1 MVTSTPRRSS
11 PPRIALVVLGM
22 HRSGTS
28 ALAGALGRIGCDLPK
43 DLMPPTAMNEK
54 GFFESSRITALND
67 EILRAAG
74 RDWASFEAVPA
85 DWYASPE
92 ARELQV
98 RAGEALV
105 EEFGRSY
112 LFVLKDP
119 RICRLLPFWQKVL
132 EQSGCQ
138 TRYVMTHRD
147 PREVAASL
155 QRGTQFSELYNRFH
169 DLRYGAFIWLRHVLE
184 AEAGTRG
191 QPRAH
196 TSYNLL
202 MRSWQ
207 QEIGKIGKA
216 IGISWPRSPATS
228 GIAEFLSGGLRHFE
242 QTAAS
247 GAPQDWMAT
256 TLGIMTR
263 WSISGED
270 QADHAELDRISDA
283 LKQAEPVLAELFHD
297 SQTLRQEQRQV
308 RAEAAQLTAL
318 LHTSRAEAESHQVN
332 HATEQSARGAAEQ
345 QLVALSAEVEGLRAE
360 AEGHRSNHATEQRA
374 RGLAEQRVA
383 GLAAEL
389 DKVRAEAENLRLIC
403 PDIQERLARALAEN
417 ADLRATHQGLEEKLE
432 RLEEA
437 WLEASQRADSLQSAL
452 AQRSQETEDLYRTA
466 AENLD
471 RIAELDAALE
481 RATQDNFRLDRRC
494 IRDSRHLE
502 DLTRCLSRIMEE
514 SVTARLRQGQSP
526 DLPRQD

>member
-1 MVTSTPRRSS
+1 MVTSKPRTSS
-11 PPRIALVVLGM
+11 SSRIALIVLGM

-28 ALAGALGRIGCDLPK
+28 ALAGTLGRMGCDLPK
-43 DLMPPTAMNEK
+43 DLMPPAAMNET

-92 ARELQV
+92 AREFEA

-132 EQSGCQ
+132 GQSGCQ
-138 TRYVMTHRD
+138 TRYVLTHRD

-155 QRGTQFSELYNRFH
+155 QRGTQFSELYDRFH

-184 AEAGTRG
+184 AEAATRG

-207 QEIGKIGKA
+207 QEIGKIGKV
-216 IGISWPRSPATS
+216 IGISWPRSLATS
-228 GIAEFLSGGLRHFE
+228 GVADFLSGDLRHFE
-242 QTAAS
+242 QGAVS
-247 GAPQDWMAT
+247 GGAQDWMAT
-256 TLGIMTR
+256 ALEIMTR
-263 WSISGED
+263 WSVSGED
-270 QADHAELDRISDA
+270 PADHATLDRISVAIEQSEFA
-283 LKQAEPVLAELFHD
+283 LAGLFRDSLELRRG
-297 SQTLRQEQRQV
+297 QLRD
-308 RAEAAQLTAL
+308 RAAVVELTARL
-318 LHTSRAEAESHQVN
+318 DITRAEAEERARG
-332 HATEQSARGAAEQ
+332 ATEQQLAVLAAQ
-345 QLVALSAEVEGLRAE
+345 VEGLRTE
-360 AEGHRSNHATEQRA
+360 AEGHRANHATEQRA
-374 RGLAEQRVA
+374 RGILEQRTA
-383 GLAAEL
+383 ELAAERDL
-389 DKVRAEAENLRLIC
+389 LRSEAENLRAFC
-403 PDIQERLARALAEN
+403 PDLQQRLARALAEN
-417 ADLRATHQGLEEKLE
+417 ADLRAAQL
-432 RLEEA
+432 RLEGQLAQTEEA
-437 WLEASQRADSLQSAL
+437 RAEASHRADGLRSAL
-452 AQRSQETEDLYRTA
+452 EQRNHETEELHRSL

-481 RATQDNFRLDRRC
+481 RVTQENVRLDRRC
-494 IRDSRHLE
+494 FRDSRHLE

-514 SVTARLRQGQSP
+514 SVVSRLRQDQSP
-526 DLPRQD
+526 EAVRQE